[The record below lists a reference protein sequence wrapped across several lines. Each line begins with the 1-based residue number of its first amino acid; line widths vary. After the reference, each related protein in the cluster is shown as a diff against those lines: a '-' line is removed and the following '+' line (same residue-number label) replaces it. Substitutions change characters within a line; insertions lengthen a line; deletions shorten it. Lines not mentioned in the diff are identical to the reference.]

1 MIGISM
7 FTYIY
12 NRWINFMR
20 WVTII
25 KILVK
30 QAKLIS
36 KDLKKEA
43 SLADEDSPVVLTKS
57 EIAQVITDHLLD
69 SIPELTMLFIKKK
82 K

>member
-1 MIGISM
+1 MLSNM

-12 NRWINFMR
+12 NRWKSIMR

-43 SLADEDSPVVLTKS
+43 SLADEDSPGVLTKS

-69 SIPELTMLFIKKK
+69 SIPELTVLFIKKK